1 MAKQIVPKICCVC
14 GEDVDLYA
22 RHIKPGSISRAE
34 AGVRASKGDD
44 VRDRTN
50 PLRTIV
56 SRKERTIIEDR
67 AKLTGMTVSAFL
79 RAAAIGL
86 PVRSVL
92 DLEAI
97 ETMAT
102 INREQERL
110 ADLLRRLDNTVGP
123 NAKQLLTQIEIVQA
137 ELVQA
142 AKRVKT

>member
-1 MAKQIVPKICCVC
+1 
-14 GEDVDLYA
+14 
-22 RHIKPGSISRAE
+22 
-34 AGVRASKGDD
+34 VRASKGDD